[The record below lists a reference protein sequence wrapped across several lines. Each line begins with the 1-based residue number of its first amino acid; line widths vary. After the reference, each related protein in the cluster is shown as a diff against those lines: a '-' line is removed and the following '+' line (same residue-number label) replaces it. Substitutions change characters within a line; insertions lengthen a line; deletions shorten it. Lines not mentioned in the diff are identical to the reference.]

1 MVAGVGSRRRRQE
14 PTAAVPILGAVHLL
28 TYARDGSTR
37 LGKRAEEGIVDLTN
51 ALGVVDVGE
60 LLPRPE
66 LLDDAR
72 AVSGDPLDGATV
84 QLRAPITRPGKII
97 CVGLNYHDHC
107 REQSIEPPAY
117 PMLFSKFANAVADPG
132 ASVTRPVATDK
143 LDLECELAVVI
154 GRRASGVSRDEA
166 ASVIFGYTI
175 LNDVTMR
182 DLQKEDR
189 QWLRAKGS
197 DGFAPMGPGVVT
209 ADEIP
214 DPHALR
220 LRSFV
225 NGEPW
230 QDSST
235 AEMVF
240 DVATIVAFASRTIT
254 LEPGDVIAT
263 GTPAG
268 VGHYQTPP
276 RYLADGDLI
285 RCEIEGIG
293 AIENRVVDAG
303 PRLADHATASGLA
316 ASR

>member
-1 MVAGVGSRRRRQE
+1 M
-14 PTAAVPILGAVHLL
+14 HLL
-28 TYARDGSTR
+28 TYAHEGSDR
-37 LGKRAEEGIVDLTN
+37 LGMRTDEGTVDLTD
-51 ALGVVDVGE
+51 ALGVTDVGA
-60 LLPRPE
+60 LLARPD
-66 LLDDAR
+66 LVDRLADVRGRVLDP
-72 AVSGDPLDGATV
+72 AVV

-132 ASVTRPVATDK
+132 ASVTRPVATEK
-143 LDLECELAVVI
+143 MDLECELAVVI
-154 GRRASGVSRDEA
+154 GRRASGVSREEA
-166 ASVIFGYTI
+166 ASVIFGYTVM
-175 LNDVTMR
+175 NDVTMR

-214 DPHALR
+214 DPQALH

-276 RYLADGDLI
+276 RYLADGDLM

-303 PRLADHATASGLA
+303 PRITDHPAAAGLGA
-316 ASR
+316 MR

>member
-1 MVAGVGSRRRRQE
+1 M
-14 PTAAVPILGAVHLL
+14 PDLPILTGVHLL
-28 TYARDGSTR
+28 AYRRGGPDDAGTR
-37 LGKRAEEGIVDLTN
+37 LGLRTDDGILDLTGS
-51 ALGVVDVGE
+51 LGVNDVGE
-60 LLPRPE
+60 LLARPD
-66 LLDDAR
+66 LVAR
-72 AVSGDPLDGATV
+72 VADGAGPV
-84 QLRAPITRPGKII
+84 LDPAEVRVAAPIRRPGKII

-107 REQSIEPPAY
+107 REQGLEPPAY

-132 ASVTRPVATDK
+132 ASVIRPRATEK
-143 LDLECELAVVI
+143 LDLECELAVVT
-154 GRRASGVSRDEA
+154 GRRASRIGREEA
-166 ASVIFGYTI
+166 ADAIFGYTI

-182 DLQKEDR
+182 DLQREDK

-197 DGFAPMGPGVVT
+197 DGFAPMGPAVVT
-209 ADEIP
+209 ADELG
-214 DPHALR
+214 DPGALR

-240 DVATIVAFASRTIT
+240 DVATIVAFASQTIT

-268 VGHYQTPP
+268 VGHYQSPP
-276 RYLADGDLI
+276 RYLVDGDVM

-293 AIENRVVDAG
+293 VIDNQVVDEPGRIDAHVVAAG
-303 PRLADHATASGLA
+303 IDAIRRHRP
-316 ASR
+316 